1 MKRVFDTSVKAID
14 FPILLLRLTSGSFML
29 FGHGIPK
36 LGAFSQDPI
45 QFLDFM
51 GLGAPTSLVLAVAAE
66 IGCSILLILGL
77 GTRLAVIP
85 LIITMIVAVTVFHAA
100 DPFGVIEKP
109 LLFLLIFVVLLIT
122 GSGKYSVDQLISK
135 K

>member
-1 MKRVFDTSVKAID
+1 MKRIFNTSLKAVD
-14 FPILLLRLTSGSFML
+14 FPILLLRLVSGSFML
-29 FGHGIPK
+29 FAHGIPK
-36 LGAFSQDPI
+36 IGMLSQDPI

-51 GLGAPTSLVLAVAAE
+51 GLGASISLILALIAE

-77 GTRLAVIP
+77 GTRLVVIP
-85 LIITMIVAVTVFHAA
+85 LISTMIVAVTVFHAS

-109 LLFLLIFVVLLIT
+109 LLFLVIFVVLLIT
-122 GSGKYSVDQLISK
+122 GSGKYSVDHLISK